1 MRIVVFGA
9 NGPTGRL
16 LTARAVAAGHEVAA
30 VTRKPESFPLHCDR
44 LTVVGADVLDAAAVD
59 AAVAGRDAVLSVL
72 GVPYGKEPITTYS
85 DGVTS
90 IVAAMRRHRVRR
102 LVAVSSSA
110 LDPRPYPDAG
120 FLFNRVVQPYVVKV
134 LGRTTY
140 DDMRRMERAIVASE
154 VDWTIVRPGG
164 LYDLPEATD
173 YTLVEGRAEGRF
185 TARAD
190 LAASLLRVLDDDR
203 FVHRTVGVMT
213 TVGNPTMLQLIRR
226 EAFAKR

>member
-1 MRIVVFGA
+1 M
-9 NGPTGRL
+9 
-16 LTARAVAAGHEVAA
+16 
-30 VTRKPESFPLHCDR
+30 
-44 LTVVGADVLDAAAVD
+44 
-59 AAVAGRDAVLSVL
+59 
-72 GVPYGKEPITTYS
+72 PYGKEPIATYS
-85 DGVTS
+85 DGVAA

-120 FLFNRVVQPYVVKV
+120 FLFNRVLRPYVVKV

-190 LAASLLRVLDDDR
+190 LAASLLRLLDDDR

-213 TVGNPTMLQLIRR
+213 TVANPTVLQLIRR